1 MVEGRRIYKGVGL
14 GLEMSYE
21 SGAYK
26 EGREREIKRNLLVRK
41 ELWKLIVETEYRMVE
56 RGSFY

>member
-21 SGAYK
+21 SGVYK